1 MAGGLEHPLVIFREL
16 NILLGAN
23 PADPAEGVVHSALN
37 WPVPTHTWF
46 MWLAMVILIGL
57 SLAVRRKLTLVPS
70 GLQNVFEVI
79 IGGLEDFVVSNVGE
93 EGRKVYPLLITLFL
107 FILVMNLLGLVPG
120 CDAPTANINTN
131 AAMAIILFTY
141 YNYIGIKKWGAG
153 YIKHFMGP
161 MPALAPLMLLLELIS
176 HIARPISLTLRLFG
190 NIRGEEIVLILL
202 FLLSP
207 IWGTLPMYFLFIL
220 AKVIQA
226 FIFFMLGM
234 IYLKGSL
241 EHAH

>member
-23 PADPAEGVVHSALN
+23 PADPGPGVVHSALN

-141 YNYIGIKKWGAG
+141 YNYIGIKKWGPG

-161 MPALAPLMLLLELIS
+161 MPALAPLMLVLELIS